1 MTKRLA
7 FTLVELLVV
16 IAIIAVLLA
25 ILLPSLQSAKG
36 MAQRLQCQSRLKAL
50 GATLSPYAEAYDGRM
65 PNMNEYLV
73 GNAWKHSNAIRA
85 HFVYSDYNAS
95 ASPNQC
101 WILLGCFFKAGNIDN
116 PKLFYCPATAGWLE
130 EFNSYNNPAP
140 WGTNIQMQ
148 APNVSSTATGNMW
161 LRGTKGYVYWP
172 QGRKMVGPGFSHPY
186 DSQALGAQPGGTDG
200 STNGWGRYKV
210 GKPAPPLKYSDIG
223 PSYAFATDGE
233 AHAVKGS
240 GYKVG
245 AVFGDAHVNLQLV
258 PQYVVPATGVKQ
270 WICPYQGHMPE
281 DANPLEWYAQGNN
294 TQWDD
299 VTIICNYMYKL
310 QP

>member
-1 MTKRLA
+1 MAKRLA

-50 GATLSPYAEAYDGRM
+50 GASMAPYCETYDGKM
-65 PNMNEYLV
+65 PIMNAYSEGGV
-73 GNAWKHSNAIRA
+73 WRTQNCIRA
-85 HFVYSDYNAS
+85 HYIYSQFDDAT
-95 ASPNQC
+95 SPKQI
-101 WILLGCFFKAGNIDN
+101 WVLLGCFFKAGLIDSG
-116 PKLFYCPATAGWLE
+116 KLFYCPATQGWLE
-130 EFNSYNNPAP
+130 EYQGYNNPAP
-140 WGTNIQMQ
+140 WGSNLDQQPINRNIG
-148 APNVSSTATGNMW
+148 TGNIW
-161 LRGTKGYVYWP
+161 LRGNKGYVYWP
-172 QGRKMVGPGFSHPY
+172 QGRKMLKSLSELN
-186 DSQALGAQPGGTDG
+186 D
-200 STNGWGRYKV
+200 NGWGRYEV
-210 GKPAPPLKYSDIG
+210 GKPAPPMKHSDLG

-258 PQYVVPATGVKQ
+258 PQYKDPATGKLL
-270 WICPYQGHMPE
+270 WICPYQGHMPA
-281 DANPLEWYAQGNN
+281 DAIRTEWYMQGDN
-294 TQWDD
+294 TVWNA
-299 VTIICNYMYKL
+299 VTMICNYMYKL